1 MPETSSIKVE
11 ESDLAELVEE
21 EAQISEYDIV
31 SSPND
36 FNTLTIN
43 SFIDEGAIQTPGFQ
57 RNYVWDIKR
66 ASKLI
71 ESLILGLPVPQ
82 VFLYE
87 ENRNKFLI
95 IDGQQR
101 LLTVYFFMKERF
113 PRKEKR
119 GELRKVINS
128 EGGLTA
134 EILAN
139 DEFFVPF
146 KLQLAKLPSGAPNR
160 FSRLTYSTLGEY
172 KNKFN
177 LQPIRNVIV
186 KQVAPRDD
194 DSAVF
199 EMFNRLNTG
208 GVNLNTQEIRA
219 CLYHSSFFEG
229 LFFLNE
235 RKGWRDIL
243 GAADPDFRM
252 RDIEIILRSLSLRG
266 SGDSYAGSMT
276 GFINSFC
283 KKAQSFPDSAVAAH
297 ADEWDWFL
305 GLTESWGESTFWP
318 GGAKFS
324 ALLFES
330 TYCAALRLRAEGYRV
345 EGIDSAKLSEFGRSA
360 DFTQWSQE
368 GSTKTVNVKGRLNET
383 YAFLKGLLAED
394 EK

>member
-1 MPETSSIKVE
+1 MAEASSIKVE
-11 ESDLAELVEE
+11 DSDLIELIDEE
-21 EAQISEYDIV
+21 GQISEYDIV
-31 SSPND
+31 SAPND

-57 RNYVWDIKR
+57 RNYVWDVKR

-87 ENRNKFLI
+87 ESRNKFLI

-119 GELRKVINS
+119 GELRKIINTK
-128 EGGLTA
+128 GGLTE
-134 EILAN
+134 EILA
-139 DEFFVPF
+139 DDDFFVPF
-146 KLQLAKLPSGAPNR
+146 KLQLAKLPSGAANK
-160 FSRLTYSTLGEY
+160 FARLTYSTLGEY

-219 CLYHSSFFEG
+219 CLYHSDFFEG

-235 RKGWRDIL
+235 RKDWREIL
-243 GAADPDFRM
+243 GSADPDYRM
-252 RDIEIILRSLSLRG
+252 RDIEIILRALSLR
-266 SGDSYAGSMT
+266 SAGDNYAGSMT
-276 GFINSFC
+276 SFINSFC
-283 KKAQSFPDSAVAAH
+283 KRAQSFSADDVAAH
-297 ADEWDWFL
+297 AAEWDWFL
-305 GLTESWGESTFWP
+305 GVAASWDDSTFWP

-324 ALLFES
+324 ALLFEA
-330 TYCAALRLRAEGYRV
+330 TYCAAIRLRAEGQSF
-345 EGIDSAKLSEFGRSA
+345 EGVDSARIAEFGRSA
-360 DFTQWSQE
+360 DFSKWSQE

-383 YAFLKGLLAED
+383 YEFIKGLIVESGR
-394 EK
+394 

>member
-1 MPETSSIKVE
+1 MSNFTKLEIAG
-11 ESDLAELVEE
+11 LE
-21 EAQISEYDIV
+21 EASDEETQVSEYDIV

-43 SFIDEGAIQTPGFQ
+43 SFIEQGAIQTPGFQ

-101 LLTVYFFMKERF
+101 LLTVHFFMKGRF

-119 GELRKVINS
+119 GELRKALNS
-128 EGGLTA
+128 KEGITPDL
-134 EILAN
+134 LAD

-146 KLQLAKLPSGAPNR
+146 KLQLPKLANGSPNR
-160 FSRLTYSTLGEY
+160 FSRLTYENLGDHQ
-172 KNKFN
+172 NQFN
-177 LQPIRNVIV
+177 LRPIRNVIV
-186 KQVAPRDD
+186 KQVSPHND
-194 DSAVF
+194 DSSVF

-219 CLYHSSFFEG
+219 SLYHSEFFEN
-229 LFFLNE
+229 LFLLNE
-235 RKGWRDIL
+235 RKAWRDIL

-252 RDIEIILRSLSLRG
+252 RDIEVILRALSLSQG
-266 SGDSYAGSMT
+266 TDSYSGSMT
-276 GFINSFC
+276 SFINSFC
-283 KKAQSFPDSAVAAH
+283 KASQTLSEIQVNGITE
-297 ADEWDWFL
+297 EWDWFL
-305 GLTESWGESTFWP
+305 AIVQGWDEVTFWP
-318 GGAKFS
+318 GRRFS

-330 TYCAALRLRAEGYRV
+330 VYSAAQRLRKEGRPV
-345 EGIDSAKLSEFGRSA
+345 ESINPGSIAAFGRGDSFA
-360 DFTQWSQE
+360 QFSQE

-383 YAFLKGLLAED
+383 YTHMLHLISKESA
-394 EK
+394 